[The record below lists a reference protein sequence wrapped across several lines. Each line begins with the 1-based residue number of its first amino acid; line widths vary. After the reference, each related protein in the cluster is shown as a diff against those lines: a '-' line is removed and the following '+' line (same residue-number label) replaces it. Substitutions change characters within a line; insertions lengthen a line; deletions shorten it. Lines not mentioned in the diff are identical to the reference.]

1 MIITTCT
8 AEQIL
13 PAAKDFAPIYYQ
25 RYIIDKHNEPPEVQ
39 QAAIDNAHYFYSLS
53 RTAMMTTTPQ
63 LITDLTQRTRDLSAA
78 PKMKTLIHL
87 MQYAGVLHG

>member
-1 MIITTCT
+1 MHRR
-8 AEQIL
+8 AD
-13 PAAKDFAPIYYQ
+13 PGSGKGFPPIYYQ
-25 RYIIDKHNEPPEVQ
+25 RYIIDTHNKLPEVQ
-39 QAAIDNAHYFYSLS
+39 QAAIDNAHYFDALS